1 VIDLG
6 ANSYG
11 KSAIR
16 LVKVDRLVTP
26 HRVRD
31 LTIAIELSG
40 EFAASYRN
48 GDNAAVIAT
57 DTMKNTAY
65 ALAGEHLTGAIEDFG
80 LVLGRHFAA
89 AEPEVETATV
99 SIDEHA
105 WRPIGDAP
113 DAFTRD
119 GSETRTASVTV
130 SADGAIVT
138 AGIDGLTV
146 MKTTR
151 SSFAGFPRDRFTTL
165 AETDDR
171 IMATRVSTTW
181 TYGGDGRPGADAVAG
196 VGVDFDRV
204 FEAIRSTF
212 LEVFAEHQSPSVQAS
227 IWIIGKAIL
236 ERHPEVDAIEMTM
249 PNLHHWT
256 VDLSPF
262 GIENDREVYVS
273 TTEPHGLIEA
283 TIGRSAGV

>member
-1 VIDLG
+1 MIEVG

-16 LVKVDRLVTP
+16 LVKVVRSETP

-31 LTIAIELSG
+31 LTIGIALECD
-40 EFAASYRN
+40 FAASYRD
-48 GDNAAVIAT
+48 GDNSAVIAT

-80 LVLGRHFAA
+80 IVLGRHFLEAG
-89 AEPEVETATV
+89 PEVERVRV
-99 SIDEHA
+99 SIEEHA
-105 WRPIGDAP
+105 WRPIGEAP

-119 GSETRTASVTV
+119 SSETRTAAVAV
-130 SADGAIVT
+130 GRNGLEIR
-138 AGIDGLTV
+138 AGIAGLTV

-151 SSFAGFPRDRFTTL
+151 SAFSGFPRDRFTTL
-165 AETDDR
+165 KETDDR
-171 IMATRVSTTW
+171 IMATKVTASW
-181 TYGGDGRPGADAVAG
+181 AYDPVGDRDHDAS
-196 VGVDFDRV
+196 
-204 FEAIRSTF
+204 FEAIRATF
-212 LEVFAEHQSPSVQAS
+212 LEVMADHHSESVQAS
-227 IWIIGKAIL
+227 IWIVGKAIL
-236 ERHPEVDAIEMTM
+236 ERHPDVAEVSMSL

-283 TIGRSAGV
+283 TIRRSDQS

>member
-1 VIDLG
+1 MIEVG

-16 LVKVDRLVTP
+16 LVKVVRGETP

-31 LTIAIELSG
+31 LTIAIALEG
-40 EFAASYRN
+40 DFATSYSE
-48 GDNAAVIAT
+48 GDNRGVIAT

-80 LVLGRHFAA
+80 LALGRHFLG
-89 AEPEVETATV
+89 EPQVERVRVTIA
-99 SIDEHA
+99 EHA
-105 WRPIGDAP
+105 WRPIGAAP

-119 GSETRTASVTV
+119 SSETRTA
-130 SADGAIVT
+130 IVVVGREGT
-138 AGIDGLTV
+138 IVRAGIADLTV

-151 SSFAGFPRDRFTTL
+151 SAFSGFPRDRFTTL
-165 AETDDR
+165 KETEDR
-171 IMATRVSTTW
+171 IMATKVTATW
-181 TYGGDGRPGADAVAG
+181 VYDSAAPVGFDPSFNG
-196 VGVDFDRV
+196 V
-204 FEAIRSTF
+204 RSTF
-212 LEVFAEHQSPSVQAS
+212 LEVMAEHFSVSVQAS
-227 IWIIGKAIL
+227 MWIIGKAIL
-236 ERHPEVDAIEMTM
+236 ERHREVSEVSMSL

-262 GIENDREVYVS
+262 GIDNDREVYVS

-283 TIGRSAGV
+283 TIRRADRGGASGE